1 MGEESISRTLK
12 PTSTSKCSS
21 RGGRIMDITKIT
33 DVKELE
39 SLAYKQIKLL
49 NQTQANLQALEQRI
63 AQLEQEAKEPSK

>member
-1 MGEESISRTLK
+1 
-12 PTSTSKCSS
+12 
-21 RGGRIMDITKIT
+21 MDITKIT

-49 NQTQANLQALEQRI
+49 NQTQANGQALEQRI